1 MEENQGKL
9 RGVQDNNGSIV
20 ALPPHGERPR
30 DSHAT
35 DPGGRRRRRGS
46 GEIRGVLP
54 MSVEVSG
61 VSGGWVTGKG
71 TQTGKNQRAFNVPA
85 LEGKNRDPTGGTNAY
100 TMVRPL
106 WDAHSS
112 GTDVE
117 TQEDRHMR

>member
-1 MEENQGKL
+1 
-9 RGVQDNNGSIV
+9 
-20 ALPPHGERPR
+20 
-30 DSHAT
+30 
-35 DPGGRRRRRGS
+35 
-46 GEIRGVLP
+46 

-100 TMVRPL
+100 TTVRPL

-117 TQEDRHMR
+117 TQEDRHMRQGYIYVLTTERRGYVREVGENVVQLVREGGGRSGGGGDTVQISGASPGSNV